1 RTPIS
6 TLFPYTTLFRSISER
21 LIKVSRDRAEQFD
34 RVRQDGQLT
43 RLRPDLLTDDACV
56 SPLAEQFLALD
67 KPESE
72 SPYGFRC
79 MACHE
84 RRHRAGIQSAA
95 QENTERDIA
104 HQPQAHGFAEH
115 LLELL
120 DVVLEVPFFR
130 PEFQLPISAQ
140 TQASILP
147 LQPMGGWQL
156 ADSLENR
163 TRRGHVKVGEKI
175 IQRGVV

>member
-1 RTPIS
+1 M
-6 TLFPYTTLFRSISER
+6 
-21 LIKVSRDRAEQFD
+21 SRDRAEQFD

-84 RRHRAGIQSAA
+84 RRQCAGIQSAA

-130 PEFQLPISAQ
+130 PEFHVPIPLYMQSTLP
-140 TQASILP
+140 P
-147 LQPMGGWQL
+147 FHPMGGWQL
-156 ADSLENR
+156 ADCPENR
-163 TRRGHVKVGEKI
+163 TRGRHVKVGEKI